1 MKRKGTKAEPSA
13 SGPEPGKH
21 CVPHAQR
28 AAIFNLLICGLST
41 STPSA
46 TWNSVSRAPPP
57 PAALRERHHVHVTRA
72 VLTPFSPISCVTMG
86 HSAAEAAA
94 PPSRAARACG
104 GGRRR
109 SPWTLSPVMMN
120 VKPFLF
126 CCRCQGTDGFW
137 LELCTKGHLKT
148 TEKRIWQCVLEN
160 IRCTFWTAQI
170 LTHLCI
176 IVMHHVPYLS
186 PLLQSRWQLWTLK
199 SGLLHCPVTFTYH
212 TFHTNHFLSTYC
224 KATIHF

>member
-1 MKRKGTKAEPSA
+1 MHRGQLGETQRDKSGTVGL
-13 SGPEPGKH
+13 GPEPGKH

-57 PAALRERHHVHVTRA
+57 PAALRERHHIHVTRA

-109 SPWTLSPVMMN
+109 SPWTLSPAMMN

-137 LELCTKGHLKT
+137 LELCTKGHLKP

-170 LTHLCI
+170 LTI
-176 IVMHHVPYLS
+176 Y
-186 PLLQSRWQLWTLK
+186 
-199 SGLLHCPVTFTYH
+199 
-212 TFHTNHFLSTYC
+212 
-224 KATIHF
+224 A